1 MTDMSHAQNAVPETL
16 AVTLTMTDEIRNNL
30 KQGSGYLDVA
40 NAYEINSRDEAQ
52 LVIDERNNCLK
63 AIDRLE
69 KLRKAFVAP
78 AQQIIEAAKELFNPG
93 IKGFQA
99 SVEVLNAKISD
110 WDKREASRLALEDQ
124 QRKEAARKA
133 QQEADRKA
141 AEERAR
147 GEEIARQQREKAEA
161 EAKARQ
167 QAEERARAAAEA
179 EQRAREAGDKEAQ
192 RQAAEA
198 KRKADEEAQARA
210 KSEAKATE
218 QAQAAIDNGSANAQK
233 AQMEAAASFSATIAT
248 EEKLTGNTMRDN
260 WIAERKPNVT
270 EDDAR
275 NQIAAA
281 CVARPELAAF
291 LKLDMAAINRAAKT
305 YKQALNVPGFDAK
318 NDRIAAGSR
327 K

>member
-1 MTDMSHAQNAVPETL
+1 MTDMSEAQKAVPENL
-16 AVTLTMTDEIRNNL
+16 SVTLSMTDEIRSNL

-40 NAYEINSRDEAQ
+40 NAYEITNRDDAQ
-52 LVIDERNNCLK
+52 LVINERNNCLK
-63 AIDRLE
+63 AIDKLE

-93 IKGFQA
+93 IRGFQA

-110 WDKREASRLALEDQ
+110 WDKREANRIALEDQ
-124 QRKEAARKA
+124 ERKEAARKA

-141 AEERAR
+141 AEERAKA
-147 GEEIARQQREKAEA
+147 EEIARQQREKAEA

-167 QAEERARAAAEA
+167 EAEARARAAAEA
-179 EQRAREAGDKEAQ
+179 ERQAREAGDKEAQ
-192 RQAAEA
+192 RQAAEL
-198 KRKADEEAQARA
+198 KRKADKEAQARA
-210 KSEAKATE
+210 KAEAKAHE
-218 QAQAAIDNGSANAQK
+218 QAQAAIDNGTANAQR
-233 AQMEAAASFSATIAT
+233 AQMESAASVSAPIAA
-248 EEKLTGNTMRDN
+248 EAKLTGNTMRDN
-260 WIAERKPNVT
+260 WIAERKPNIT
-270 EDDAR
+270 DDDAR

-281 CVARPELAAF
+281 CAARPELAAF

-305 YKQALNVPGFDAK
+305 YKGALNVPCFEAK